1 MKSGALIVVGSGID
15 TILHLTMG
23 ARAWIE
29 AADEVLYALNDLPSE
44 ELLRKLNPRAVTL
57 STLYAE
63 EKPRRVTY
71 KEMVERIL
79 SGVRLGRIVCAV
91 FYGHPGVLCDA
102 GGESV
107 RQARLEGFPARMLPG
122 ISTDACLLADLGID
136 PGVSGYQSFYADDF
150 LIHRRRFDTT
160 SPLVL
165 WQVDTIGDGSYRRRG
180 YDARHLPVLLHFLME
195 HYGPDHEV
203 VLYRAP
209 LFPMCEPEIKRTSLA
224 RMSQDDVRT
233 TPTLYV
239 PPKGRAS
246 LDLEMLD
253 RLGVPRPL
261 GHARQAA
268 AKAKAL
274 VARTPPKKRKGG
286 E

>member
-29 AADEVLYALNDLPSE
+29 AADEVLYAVNDLPSE

-57 STLYAE
+57 SSLYAE
-63 EKPRRVTY
+63 DKPRKVTY
-71 KEMVERIL
+71 KQMVERIL
-79 SGVRLGRIVCAV
+79 SGVRLGRLVCAV
-91 FYGHPGVLCDA
+91 FYGHPGVLCEA
-102 GGESV
+102 GRESLG
-107 RQARLEGFPARMLPG
+107 QARREGFPARMLPG

-136 PGVSGYQSFYADDF
+136 PGISGYQSFHADDF

-165 WQVDTIGDGSYRRRG
+165 WQVDTIGDGTYRRLR
-180 YDARHLPVLLHFLME
+180 YDARNLPVLLQVLME

-203 VLYRAP
+203 VLYRAS
-209 LFPMCEPEIKRTSLA
+209 LFPMCEPEIKRTALA
-224 RMSQDDVRT
+224 RISQDDVRN

-239 PPKGRAS
+239 PPKGRAK

-261 GHARQAA
+261 GHPMQAEVKAAVQTAPARS
-268 AKAKAL
+268 
-274 VARTPPKKRKGG
+274 KKRKRG
-286 E
+286 